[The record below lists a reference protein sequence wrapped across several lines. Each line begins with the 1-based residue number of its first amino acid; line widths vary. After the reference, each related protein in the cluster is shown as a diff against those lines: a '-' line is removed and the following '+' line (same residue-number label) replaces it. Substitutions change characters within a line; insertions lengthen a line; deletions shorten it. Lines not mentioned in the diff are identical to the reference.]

1 LTASVQVIVP
11 REIAVWERGFR
22 YLAGEVAARGVPTWQ
37 AATEVF
43 FEATQRYVHVITGQ
57 LKASGRM
64 AVRAEGDQIVGEVA
78 YEAHYAVY
86 EFRRGGAHDA
96 LTRGWE
102 TAEATYRTAMGELWT
117 EVVASWR

>member
-64 AVRAEGDQIVGEVA
+64 AVRAEGDQIV
-78 YEAHYAVY
+78 
-86 EFRRGGAHDA
+86 
-96 LTRGWE
+96 TRGWE